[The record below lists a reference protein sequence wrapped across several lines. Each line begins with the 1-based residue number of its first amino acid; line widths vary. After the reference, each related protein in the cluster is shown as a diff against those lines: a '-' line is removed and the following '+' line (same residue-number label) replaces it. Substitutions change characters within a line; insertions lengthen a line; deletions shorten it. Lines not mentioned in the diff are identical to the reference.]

1 MFSVSRGDSGC
12 PGAPQTSNW
21 RPGVLLILPQLVC
34 RPTRGHADLAPT
46 SVPPMRVASKSPSNQ
61 RTHTRD
67 VRPTSRQRC
76 LHTREKAADKSK
88 PARPVRVPPPLFRA
102 GGFHTR
108 EKAQSH
114 PKQRPHTREAR
125 PTSRQRCPHTGEKAA
140 DKSKPAPTRPSPP
153 PVAPRRGFP
162 HGGEGP
168 IPTQAAP
175 PHAGSAPNQPPE
187 APPHGGE
194 GRRQAQTSFDLSE
207 SPPRCPTPGVPTR
220 GRRPNPPPTS
230 VPTREQASIVGDY
243 LEMWTWLFSQ
253 VEIIWRCRIGCFP
266 SWRLFGDL
274 ELVQNP
280 ATWILRFFGD

>member
-46 SVPPMRVASKSPSNQ
+46 SVPPMRVALKSTSNQ

-76 LHTREKAADKSK
+76 LHTR
-88 PARPVRVPPPLFRA
+88 
-102 GGFHTR
+102 
-108 EKAQSH
+108 
-114 PKQRPHTREAR
+114 
-125 PTSRQRCPHTGEKAA
+125 EKAA

-253 VEIIWRCRIGCFP
+253 VEIIWRCRNGCFP

-274 ELVQNP
+274 GLVQNP
-280 ATWILRFFGD
+280 ATWIWRFFGD